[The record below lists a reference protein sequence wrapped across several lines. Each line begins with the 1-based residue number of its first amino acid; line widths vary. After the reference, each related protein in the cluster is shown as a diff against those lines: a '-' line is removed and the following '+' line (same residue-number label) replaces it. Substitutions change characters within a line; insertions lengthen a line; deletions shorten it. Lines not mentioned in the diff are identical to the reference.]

1 MAKDA
6 YHMFTT
12 DHWLSDP
19 QNVLVLRLT
28 APAWVTASP
37 ETPQPANSMET
48 WGIDEVAQWLESC
61 DMVGP
66 AAYFRSQ
73 GVGGMDL
80 VTFASEQH
88 LAHDLGLTP
97 FVAAKVLKLRNQYLA
112 VGV

>member
-1 MAKDA
+1 
-6 YHMFTT
+6 
-12 DHWLSDP
+12 
-19 QNVLVLRLT
+19 
-28 APAWVTASP
+28 
-37 ETPQPANSMET
+37 
-48 WGIDEVAQWLESC
+48 
-61 DMVGP
+61 MVGP